1 MKTLMMAAAV
11 GLSLFA
17 SAGTAS
23 ADPWKDE
30 SGHGRWGRHEGRGH
44 GWGHHHRP
52 RFGHGYGRPRG
63 YGYYS
68 GHREYRGA
76 RYGGY
81 RGYPY

>member
-1 MKTLMMAAAV
+1 MKALMMAAMV
-11 GLSLFA
+11 GLGLFA
-17 SAGTAS
+17 SARTAS

-30 SGHGRWGRHEGRGH
+30 IVHGRWGRHEGRGH

-52 RFGHGYGRPRG
+52 HFGHGYGRPRG

-76 RYGGY
+76 RFGGY